1 MTNTYELFAK
11 IIESKGITPY
21 RVAKETG
28 LTTVLFTDWK
38 KGKSKPKY
46 DKLKIIADFLG
57 VSVEYLQ
64 GIETEQQE
72 ILNTFDSRRGET
84 SRAEN
89 TLSEQEKAILAA
101 FRETTE
107 EGRLRIIQAIMN
119 IRDREN
125 GIHTIYRAANSPEHE
140 EHRIEQR
147 AASDMSKFKNAT
159 PVTREEDL

>member
-64 GIETEQQE
+64 GIETKQQE
-72 ILNTFDSRRGET
+72 ILDILDSQHNDE
-84 SRAEN
+84 SKEIP
-89 TLSEQEKAILAA
+89 LSEQEKALLDV
-101 FRETTE
+101 FRATTE
-107 EGRLRIIQAIMN
+107 EGRLLMIQSVLN
-119 IRDREN
+119 IRD
-125 GIHTIYRAANSPEHE
+125 S
-140 EHRIEQR
+140 IEKKVTGKTN
-147 AASDMSKFKNAT
+147 ASIG
-159 PVTREEDL
+159 